1 MAQVAQISNYRNNSA
16 AQPALAP
23 TPTKATAPKHRNLT
37 AVPAETEARGFALY
51 LGVDEATARAA
62 GTSLT
67 EIASALKATFAQL
80 VPQAANETYAAVALA
95 PKSARGRSIDIV
107 RAALQ
112 DPRALEKLV
121 EPEPE
126 NVGIKVDFARKR
138 ISRDGEV
145 IDATVK
151 EFALLAYLIDN
162 PDRVIEREE
171 LVEAISHEG
180 ETETA
185 TARSIDVHVR
195 RLRTK
200 ISGYEDIIRT
210 VRGGGYKYSAHPD
223 VQLER

>member
-1 MAQVAQISNYRNNSA
+1 MAQVAQISNYRTNTAAKSA
-16 AQPALAP
+16 TAPAP
-23 TPTKATAPKHRNLT
+23 TAPKHRNLT

-80 VPQAANETYAAVALA
+80 VPQAATETYAAVALA
-95 PKSARGRSIDIV
+95 PKSAKGRSIDIV

-112 DPRALEKLV
+112 DPRALEKLA
-121 EPEPE
+121 EPEGE
-126 NVGIKVDFARKR
+126 DLGIKVDFARKR
-138 ISRDGEV
+138 ISRDGVV

-151 EFALLAYLIDN
+151 EFALLAYLIEN
-162 PDRVIEREE
+162 ADRVIEREE

-180 ETETA
+180 EIEAA

-200 ISGYEDIIRT
+200 ITGYEDIIRT
-210 VRGGGYKYSAHPD
+210 VRGGGYSYTAHPD